1 MALNFEEPLEDGH
14 VPGLLKAKIS
24 VLIARVL
31 KYEVIHRE
39 ERYLGYAPKANR
51 NTIEYACAFECKTV
65 FIYL

>member
-14 VPGLLKAKIS
+14 VPGLLKAKRS

-31 KYEVIHRE
+31 KYKVIHRE

-51 NTIEYACAFECKTV
+51 NTIEYA
-65 FIYL
+65 